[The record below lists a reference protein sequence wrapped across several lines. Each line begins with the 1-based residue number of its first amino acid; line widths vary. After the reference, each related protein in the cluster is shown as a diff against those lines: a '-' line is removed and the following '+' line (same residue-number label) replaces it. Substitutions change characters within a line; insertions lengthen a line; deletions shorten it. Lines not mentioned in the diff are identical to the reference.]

1 MVSVV
6 EILVVRWEENL
17 CTSSSDFI
25 RTKTFPIL
33 HSYLLSVCVCVWKS
47 FAHKFRLA
55 VLIANICE
63 YVCYW
68 VLLVQQQNTTGRVLN
83 RKTIRLCSVLVYLS
97 SLLHG

>member
-33 HSYLLSVCVCVWKS
+33 HSYLLSVCVCLEK
-47 FAHKFRLA
+47 
-55 VLIANICE
+55 
-63 YVCYW
+63 
-68 VLLVQQQNTTGRVLN
+68 
-83 RKTIRLCSVLVYLS
+83 LCT
-97 SLLHG
+97 